1 MDEIKAISE
10 SDNEVVA
17 DLRRIV
23 GVENTAKLIKQCG
36 GAFLYIPQMKTVLK
50 TERDKA
56 IYADFNGGSSFKQI
70 ALKYGISEL
79 TARDI
84 VQRERKPKKSLSPQ

>member
-1 MDEIKAISE
+1 MDEMKAISD

-23 GVENTAKLIKQCG
+23 GVQNTAEIIKQCS

-56 IYADFNGGSSFKQI
+56 VYTNFSDGLSFKQI
-70 ALKYGISEL
+70 ALKYSILEL

-84 VQRERKPKKSLSPQ
+84 VQRERRLKK

>member
-1 MDEIKAISE
+1 MDEMKAISE

-17 DLRRIV
+17 DLRQIV
-23 GVENTAKLIKQCG
+23 GVENTAKIIKQCG

-56 IYADFNGGSSFKQI
+56 IYADFNTGSSFKQI

-84 VQRERKPKKSLSPQ
+84 VQKERKSKKWLTY